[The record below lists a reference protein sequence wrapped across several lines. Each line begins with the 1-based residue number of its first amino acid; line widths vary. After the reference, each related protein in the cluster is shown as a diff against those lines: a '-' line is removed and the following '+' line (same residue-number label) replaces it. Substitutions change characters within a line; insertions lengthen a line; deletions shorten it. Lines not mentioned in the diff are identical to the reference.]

1 MTMTSTTALTQ
12 GLIDTLRTGG
22 GSSRYQSGFGKG
34 NGVSVGFDLL
44 DFPGELDASGTHQFA
59 GGITASFASN
69 AALAAAGQSGL
80 TPIYSP
86 MALRAAANNRAIA
99 ANVEDP
105 IAAKQW
111 HLGYL
116 GDMVKLWRDFDGSG
130 VSFGVYDSGIDKRL
144 TEWGTR
150 YDASKE
156 VVVGG
161 RKYDGDYT
169 PIAGPH
175 GTAVAGL
182 IAAGRDG
189 NGAIGVSYN
198 ANITGVNI
206 FDPYSGGGRK
216 EGIYVNAQ
224 NNAPFFEAIGQW
236 NKFDVV
242 NNSWGPSEPSHG
254 PNDNR
259 LYAGSFA
266 YGLTK
271 AYEKA
276 TAEGRGGL
284 GTVVVNAAGNYG
296 MVTNSLNLLYG
307 VDGAVDSASTDRHAI
322 AVAAYRQLDGNAT
335 SYSTRGA
342 HLLISAPSGDYEEL
356 GSSGIWTTD
365 LKGKEGYN
373 TIDDPSGALDYTDSF
388 GGTSAAAPILS
399 GVVGLMLDANANL
412 GWRDVKDILATSA
425 AMPVAFDTGP
435 TGLVYGENTYYLNED
450 RFHLTGNRGA
460 AKVNGGGYHFST
472 DYGYGAVDAFSAVR
486 MAEVWSL
493 FGTPKTSAN
502 EKVATAGG
510 WFNRVVPD
518 ATYARGG
525 GNNVNT
531 TATVFKIG
539 VGTNV
544 DIEHLDLK
552 FTYTMQDNGYED
564 YDYSASFRVTVTSP
578 LGVSYQ
584 STLAAVGYAYG
595 ENVLITE
602 AIGFAGFRGETSV
615 GFWTVALED
624 VTPGGVSIVKDMRLE
639 FAGSD
644 LSANNVYHYTQEF
657 RTMLA
662 IQGQSARSIINDD
675 NGGINWLDMAAMTD
689 KVEANLSGGGVYL
702 GSYNYG
708 DPAPITLANA
718 NINHIV
724 TGDGDDKLTGSYRDN
739 KMYGMRGNDT
749 IYGMGGN
756 DWISGGQGNDIM
768 DGGAGRDTFFF
779 SLAEKTG
786 QDRIINFTAEDRLA
800 FDAKLADPDNDGKID
815 LSVFERYGVES
826 VLRLEEGV
834 LSDRISFDTKIK
846 SIYLVEQKDGMFFY
860 GLNAPAKA
868 AAVAPSPLVSM
879 PATADAAQAE
889 PAVWTSGF
897 DLMNM
902 HHDSLFIA

>member
-1 MTMTSTTALTQ
+1 MTPSLTATALTQ
-12 GLIDTLRTGG
+12 ELLDSLRTG
-22 GSSRYQSGFGKG
+22 GSSRYEPGFGKAPD
-34 NGVSVGFDLL
+34 VSVGFDLF
-44 DFPGELDASGTHQFA
+44 DFSGVASRNGA
-59 GGITASFASN
+59 GYATGDVTTRFSSGATLSATAHDS
-69 AALAAAGQSGL
+69 L
-80 TPIYSP
+80 TPTYSP

-99 ANVEDP
+99 AAVDDP

-116 GDMVKLWRDFDGSG
+116 GDMVKIWRDFDGSG

-144 TEWGTR
+144 GEWGTR
-150 YDASKE
+150 YDSSKE
-156 VVVGG
+156 VVVDG
-161 RKYDGDYT
+161 RTYDGDYT
-169 PIAGPH
+169 PISGPH

-182 IAAGRDG
+182 IAAGRNG
-189 NGAIGVSYN
+189 EGAIGVSYN
-198 ANITGVNI
+198 ASITGVNI

-216 EGIYVNAQ
+216 QGIYVNAD

-236 NKFDVV
+236 KTFDVV
-242 NNSWGPSEPSHG
+242 NNSWGPGEPSHG

-259 LYAGSFA
+259 LLPGSFA
-266 YGLTK
+266 YGMTK

-296 MVTNSLNLLYG
+296 MVVNSTNLLYG
-307 VDGAVDSASTDRHAI
+307 VDGSVDSASTDRHAI

-342 HLLISAPSGDYEEL
+342 HLLISSPSGDYEEL

-373 TIDDPSGALDYTDSF
+373 TANDPGGALDYTDSF

-399 GVVGLMLDANANL
+399 GVVGLMLDANAGL

-425 AMPVAFDTGP
+425 VMPVAFDTGP
-435 TGLVYGENTYYLNED
+435 TALVYGNNTYYLNED
-450 RFHLTGNRGA
+450 RFKLTGDRA
-460 AKVNGGGYHFST
+460 AARVNGGGYHYST

-493 FGTPKTSAN
+493 FGAAKTSAN
-502 EKVATAGG
+502 EKVISAGG
-510 WFNRVVPD
+510 SFNRVIPD
-518 ATYARGG
+518 AQYAGG
-525 GNNVNT
+525 SGNNVNT
-531 TATVFKIG
+531 TPMVFKIG
-539 VGTNV
+539 VGKNV

-552 FTYTMQDNGYED
+552 FTYTTQDNGFED
-564 YDYSASFRVTVTSP
+564 YDYSASFRVTITSP
-578 LGVSYQ
+578 LGVSHQ

-602 AIGFAGFRGETSV
+602 AIGFAGFRGEIS
-615 GFWTVALED
+615 GGNWTVTLED

-639 FAGSD
+639 FSGSE

-662 IQGQSARSIINDD
+662 IDGQSARGKIADT
-675 NGGINWLDMAAMTD
+675 NGGEDWLDMAAMTD
-689 KVEANLSGGGVYL
+689 NVEANLSGGGVYL

-708 DPAPITLANA
+708 DPAPITLMN
-718 NINHIV
+718 NGIDNIV
-724 TGDGDDKLTGSYRDN
+724 TGDGNDTLTGSVRDN

-749 IYGMGGN
+749 ISGMGGN

-786 QDRIINFTAEDRLA
+786 LDRIINFTADDRLA
-800 FDAKLADPDNDGKID
+800 FDGRLTDPDNDGRID

-826 VLRLEEGV
+826 ILRLEDGV
-834 LSDRISFDTKIK
+834 QGDRISFNTKIK
-846 SIYLVEQKDGMFFY
+846 SIYLVDQKDGMFFY

-868 AAVAPSPLVSM
+868 VAHGPTTLVPVSDDAGHAA
-879 PATADAAQAE
+879 
-889 PAVWTSGF
+889 PAVWTTGF
-897 DLMNM
+897 DGASL